1 MFAKFKTSLL
11 VCSGIILDSCQENN
25 LNEGIKSKIAMPFH
39 LNVIVCDWFRP
50 MKHVMPETC
59 TRIMF
64 SMGIIARF
72 DFVDG
77 I

>member
-39 LNVIVCDWFRP
+39 LNVIVCD
-50 MKHVMPETC
+50 
-59 TRIMF
+59 
-64 SMGIIARF
+64 
-72 DFVDG
+72 
-77 I
+77 